1 MPTRILDDRRI
12 RFTVQ
17 RFAVS
22 LKEYIPDRH
31 PLHIVGIVPQGLLL
45 AQLISKEYEKKF
57 GSRLP
62 VHPLELDKR
71 SPARHTTRC
80 SDAGQLKETAV
91 LLVDDVLNS
100 GRTMAFALSY
110 LLDYYPAMIK
120 TAVLVDR
127 DHKTFPVAADFS
139 GLRLA
144 TSLEDHVR
152 VELSGPFEAWLE

>member
-12 RFTVQ
+12 RLTVQ

-22 LKEYIPDRH
+22 LKEYIPAH
-31 PLHIVGIVPQGLLL
+31 LPLHIVGIVPQGLLL
-45 AQLISKEYEKKF
+45 AQLVSKAYQEKF
-57 GSRLP
+57 GVLLP
-62 VHPLELDKR
+62 VHSLELDKKQSSR
-71 SPARHTTRC
+71 DTIRC
-80 SDAGQLKETAV
+80 DGVQQLAGAAV
-91 LLVDDVLNS
+91 LLTDDVLNS
-100 GRTMAFALSY
+100 GRTMALALSY
-110 LLDYYPAMIK
+110 MVDFKPAMVK

-127 DHKTFPVAADFS
+127 DHKTYPVAADFY